1 MSKKKIFPDEL
12 VGEEIEVIK
21 ATNSSNLGMKG
32 KVVDESKATLKIV
45 SGKNEKILLKK
56 TIMFKLKKTGQVIDG
71 SLITKTPE
79 ERIKEK

>member
-79 ERIKEK
+79 ERIKAK